1 MVDNWVV
8 DSGDG
13 TMNWE
18 ATVSV
23 GSLSGAGDYDVSG
36 LSLLLRSCF
45 WGMRVGADGIPQ
57 YYISVDTVENDLKGL
72 AAFILASIEY
82 EQL

>member
-1 MVDNWVV
+1 MFVLLWVW
-8 DSGDG
+8 D
-13 TMNWE
+13 
-18 ATVSV
+18 
-23 GSLSGAGDYDVSG
+23 
-36 LSLLLRSCF
+36 CI
-45 WGMRVGADGIPQ
+45 DGIPQ